1 MIGAAISDDNHAG
14 QKRQRDDVFPNT
26 LSAKCHVCWQ
36 DGGVTILLKCLTD
49 STGLLALAQIAMT
62 QLPPLRF
69 QSILRDY
76 LWGGRRLAELGK
88 NLGDA
93 ECIAESWEIVDHG
106 ADQSIVVGGPFAGK
120 SLHQLV
126 AEQEA
131 GLLGR
136 HDNRRQFP
144 LLLKFLDCQKT
155 LSVQV
160 HPNDAQ
166 GAKLNP
172 PDLGKT
178 EAWVILAANPG
189 SKLYAGLKPGV
200 ERKDLEDALA
210 NGECDKCLH
219 EFEPRAGDCV
229 LIEAGTVHALGA
241 GLLVAEIQQSSDTTY
256 RLFDWNRV
264 DRDGKPRELHIE
276 QALGVID
283 FARGPVDPVRPS
295 ATSSPNIERLVNCDK
310 FILDRRRVRDAQT
323 ISSDDQFH
331 ILAVVDGE
339 VELHSSAGAE
349 SLRRGDT
356 VLIPASASDIK
367 LVGQR
372 EGVVLDMYLP

>member
-1 MIGAAISDDNHAG
+1 
-14 QKRQRDDVFPNT
+14 
-26 LSAKCHVCWQ
+26 
-36 DGGVTILLKCLTD
+36 
-49 STGLLALAQIAMT
+49 MT

-69 QSILRDY
+69 RPILRDY

-88 NLGDA
+88 NIGDA
-93 ECIAESWEIVDHG
+93 ERIAESWEIVDHG
-106 ADQSIVVGGPFAGK
+106 ADQSIVAGGPFGGK

-126 AEQEA
+126 AEHGDA
-131 GLLGR
+131 LLGR
-136 HDNRRQFP
+136 HGDRRQFP

-189 SKLYAGLKPGV
+189 SKLYAGLKHGV
-200 ERKDLEDALA
+200 DLKELESALA
-210 NGECDKCLH
+210 RGECDKCLH
-219 EFEPRAGDCV
+219 EFEPRVGDCV

-256 RLFDWNRV
+256 RLFDWNRA
-264 DRDGKPRELHIE
+264 DRDGKPRELHIAE
-276 QALGVID
+276 ALGVID
-283 FARGPVDPVRPS
+283 FTRGPVDPVRPS
-295 ATSSPNIERLVNCDK
+295 STSSPGVERLVSCDK
-310 FILDRRRVRDAQT
+310 FILDRRIVRDAQI
-323 ISSDDQFH
+323 ISCDDHFH

-356 VLIPASASDIK
+356 MLIPASASDVKIA
-367 LVGQR
+367 GRR